1 MVELMLKPRNS
12 QNSTESELD
21 MTSMLDVIFIVL
33 IFFVVSA
40 NFVKEQAIPIEKAKS
55 SARSE
60 PQNSIVLKLYLND
73 RVEIQ
78 GRSVTTNAVRATLL
92 PLLQSS
98 QLNSLSVIVHR
109 NAKTQSVVKI
119 LDEIESLNLIRPSV
133 SLMKS

>member
-1 MVELMLKPRNS
+1 MFKPRNS
-12 QNSTESELD
+12 QISTESELD

-40 NFVKEQAIPIEKAKS
+40 SFVKEEAIPVETAKS
-55 SARSE
+55 TASSE
-60 PQNSIVLKLYLND
+60 PQESIVLKLYLND

-92 PLLQSS
+92 SLLQSS

-119 LDEIESLNLIRPSV
+119 LDEIESLNLVRPSV